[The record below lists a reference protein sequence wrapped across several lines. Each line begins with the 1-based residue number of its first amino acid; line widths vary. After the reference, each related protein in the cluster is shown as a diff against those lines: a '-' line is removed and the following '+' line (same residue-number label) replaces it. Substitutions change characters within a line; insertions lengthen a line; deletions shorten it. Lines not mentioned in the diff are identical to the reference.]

1 MGGAVGGWASLPS
14 TCLSGLRLALTA
26 TRDTFADRSL
36 RRLQLGWAA
45 EER

>member
-1 MGGAVGGWASLPS
+1 MRGSRGRLGSLPS
-14 TCLSGLRLALTA
+14 TSLSGLRLALTA